1 MHYRRNIV
9 SFVIAL
15 ATIMITLCGFA
26 HAELVGV
33 QPGFPF
39 LMYDNTGTLAYNA
52 GTDTLS
58 IDASS
63 TMARFSAT
71 EAPRFIKGTPYD
83 PANPNS
89 GSRAVTI
96 RVTIDSSGTLTG
108 GAAGPDLEV
117 KGSIDQDGDG
127 EMDFDGV
134 LLTGEVVQFGVVDG
148 ATTDTYDFR
157 FEFTGGLLASSFVGM
172 DIGLMLTSENSSF
185 ASDYSVNFGGGAKGV
200 MGPIEAVC
208 ALDVK
213 VEGCVH
219 VPGESD
225 CEGKVIRME
234 LEYTGQ
240 GCNASSH
247 SQEGKRVKCEGD
259 PAGAE
264 PVSIVVTG
272 RKHKKIFRCKKKKN
286 GIWTTETD
294 VNIGET
300 ILVDAAIAG
309 KKRLKPTT
317 RIKVIDANGNL
328 LEKIRFDTSCRQPLS
343 VGDQFGSMKIVSLT
357 STIGGEATEP
367 EDEVCITELP
377 DPATTPGADVEYT
390 YTITNNGVDTLSNV
404 TVVDDVVGTVVGSPI
419 GSLLPGETVT
429 LTQTKYISSETTNT
443 VTVTGTA
450 FGIWQCEAG
459 ASETITQAEIPP
471 GPDVCENMIQA
482 MLLKYTGP
490 DITNA
495 TITIVADKFKCRP
508 IVYSGVDLTAGT
520 VLSKPSENGWTIDA
534 TVHTKHGTDG
544 LGAKTTIYINCAGET
559 IHTSCSTPFARQ
571 APAPLNDPKGAPSP
585 NWYVDEFTQK

>member
-1 MHYRRNIV
+1 MHYRKNIV

-26 HAELVGV
+26 HAELVGI
-33 QPGFPF
+33 QPGFPS
-39 LMYDNTGTLAYNA
+39 LVYNSQGTLTYDA
-52 GTDTLS
+52 GTDQLS
-58 IDASS
+58 VNANAIAI
-63 TMARFSAT
+63 RFSSVDP
-71 EAPRFIKGTPYD
+71 PRFI
-83 PANPNS
+83 NPGIT
-89 GSRAVTI
+89 GSDAVTI
-96 RVTIDSSGTLTG
+96 RVSIDETGALTG
-108 GAAGPDLEV
+108 GAAGDDLRVEGAV
-117 KGSIDQDGDG
+117 DQDGDG
-127 EMDFDGV
+127 TIDYDGI
-134 LLTGEVVQFGVVDG
+134 LLTGEVVQFGSLDSG
-148 ATTDTYDFR
+148 GPTDSYDFR

-172 DIGLMLTSENSSF
+172 DIGVMLTSESSDF
-185 ASDYSVNFGGGAKGV
+185 ANDFTVNFGGGAKGV

-240 GCNASSH
+240 GCDASNN

-328 LEKIRFDTSCRQPLS
+328 LQKIRFDTSCRQPLR

-390 YTITNNGVDTLSNV
+390 YTITNNGVDILSNM
-404 TVVDDVVGTVVGSPI
+404 TVLDDVVGTVAGSPI
-419 GSLLPGETVT
+419 GMLLPGETVT
-429 LTQTKYISSETTNT
+429 LSQTKYLSAETTNT

-459 ASETITQAEIPP
+459 ASETITQAEVQP

-490 DITNA
+490 DIMGA
-495 TITIVADKFKCRP
+495 TVTIVADKFRCRP
-508 IVYSGVDLTAGT
+508 VVYTGVDLTSGL
-520 VLSKPSENGWTIDA
+520 VLSSPSENGWTIDA

-544 LGAKTTIYINCAGET
+544 LGAKTKIYINCAGET

-585 NWYVDEFTQK
+585 NWFVEEFTQK